1 LLLASKAAPPG
12 QAGGLAHASAAPPGT
27 LMEHGADATI
37 LFDTTILPR
46 RARSGEDAA
55 AVCKRA

>member
-1 LLLASKAAPPG
+1 
-12 QAGGLAHASAAPPGT
+12 
-27 LMEHGADATI
+27 MEHGADATI
-37 LFDTTILPR
+37 LFDTTLLPR